1 MQYICRWTL
10 PHRYPGSLNHLQTD
24 ARTFAD
30 WGVITNYYRCRWHL
44 HCFGAVYQFTLY
56 LIVGVSGVGTAQS
69 NMVKTFCK
77 RATKGLLICFTIC
90 FLLSVGQPDIFT
102 RWTMSNLMDAIQT
115 LPLWRWAE
123 INLTRTFYDEI
134 WWVKYGPGPGFLWLT
149 ARLVMP
155 NLEPPYA
162 PLGVQLCTSASGL
175 FTRFD
180 NK

>member
-44 HCFGAVYQFTLY
+44 HCFGAALSIHIV
-56 LIVGVSGVGTAQS
+56 LIVCVSGVGSAQS
-69 NMVKTFCK
+69 NMVKEQQKDCWSALPFVSCSLLGNLISSPG
-77 RATKGLLICFTIC
+77 GLC
-90 FLLSVGQPDIFT
+90 
-102 RWTMSNLMDAIQT
+102 QT
-115 LPLWRWAE
+115 
-123 INLTRTFYDEI
+123 
-134 WWVKYGPGPGFLWLT
+134 WWMPFRPCHYGGEQRSTLQEHFMMKYGPGPGFLWLT

-155 NLEPPYA
+155 NLEPPYVLLA
-162 PLGVQLCTSASGL
+162 VQLCTSASGL
-175 FTRFD
+175 YIRFD